1 MLNGQLT
8 HQAARVGPLEPVY
21 PMLTGSDSNLGKA
34 VEFTYVEI
42 LTRKPS
48 SDEVAEAI
56 EIIES
61 GVDPMTG
68 FADFRWIL
76 LNSNEFRFL
85 P

>member
-21 PMLTGSDSNLGKA
+21 PMLTGSDADLETA
-34 VEFTYVEI
+34 VQYTYVEI
-42 LTRKPS
+42 LTRKPN

-56 EIIES
+56 EIIDS
-61 GVDPMTG
+61 GVNPMTG